1 MKTIIIISTSILA
14 LFFTACNSSGSKQ
27 TPPDSVIRAGNNA
40 DSATLRSETKNSP
53 AIAANV
59 KPADGILTGYLNL
72 KNSLAADNGSDAA
85 KNGQEI
91 LNALS
96 KFDVSTLT
104 PDQKRVFLGLVGDI
118 KENSQHINENGDK
131 IAHQREHF
139 EMLSIDMY
147 DLAKSVGTDKTLYL
161 DSCPMY
167 DDGKATWLS
176 EMKEIKN
183 PYLGKKMDTCG
194 ALKETIRN

>member
-1 MKTIIIISTSILA
+1 MKTIIISSASILA
-14 LFFTACNSSGSKQ
+14 LFFTACNSTGSKQ
-27 TPPDSVIRAGNNA
+27 TNNT
-40 DSATLRSETKNSP
+40 DSATMRPVATTSP
-53 AIAANV
+53 AIAANA
-59 KPADGILTGYLNL
+59 KPTDGILTGYLNL

-96 KFDVSTLT
+96 KFDVSALT
-104 PDQKRVFLGLVGDI
+104 PEQKRVFLGLVGDI
-118 KENSQHINENGDK
+118 KENSEHINENGDK

-139 EMLSIDMY
+139 EMLSQDMT
-147 DLAKSVGTDKTLYL
+147 DLVKAVGTNKTLYL

-167 DDGKATWLS
+167 DDGKGTWLS

-183 PYLGKKMDTCG
+183 PYLGEKMDTCG
-194 ALKETIRN
+194 AIKETLK

>member
-1 MKTIIIISTSILA
+1 MKTIIIISATILA
-14 LFFTACNSSGSKQ
+14 LFVTACNSTGSKQ
-27 TPPDSVIRAGNNA
+27 TPPDSVIRAGNNT
-40 DSATLRSETKNSP
+40 DSATMPSVTTTSP
-53 AIAANV
+53 AIAANA

-72 KNSLAADNGSDAA
+72 KNSLTADNGSDAA

-96 KFDVSTLT
+96 KFDVSALT
-104 PDQKRVFLGLVGDI
+104 PEQKRVFLGLVGDI
-118 KENSQHINENGDK
+118 KENSEHINKNGDK

-139 EMLSIDMY
+139 EMLSQDMT
-147 DLAKSVGTDKTLYL
+147 DLVKAVGTNKTLYL

-167 DDGKATWLS
+167 DDGKGTWLS

-183 PYLGKKMDTCG
+183 PYLGEKMDTCG
-194 ALKETIRN
+194 AIKETLK